1 MARIEELVGKVE
13 TLADPNARAT
23 IRELVQSLIELHGS
37 GIERML
43 EVIVD
48 ANDAGL
54 PLIDELAGDD
64 IVESLLLLHGLHP
77 LDLETRVI
85 QALEKVRPYL
95 QSHGG
100 NVELLAVDDGVVR
113 LRLEGSC
120 HGCASSALTLKLAI
134 EEAIYDAAPDV
145 SALEVEG
152 VVQQQSSTRLVT
164 LQGKASS
171 HNGDGWTEVDG
182 LDSLSQ
188 GAAHTIEVRG
198 QAVLFCKLDESFY
211 AYSSTCRG
219 CDQALEG
226 AHFDTTALTC
236 PTCGLRYDVMRA
248 GRGVDRPDIH
258 LEPFPLLIEQGVAR
272 VALHS

>member
-23 IRELVQSLIELHGS
+23 ARELIQALVELHGS

-64 IVESLLLLHGLHP
+64 IVASLLLLHGLHP

-85 QALEKVRPYL
+85 QALDNVRPFL

-100 NVELLAVDDGVVR
+100 NVELLAVDQGIVR
-113 LRLEGSC
+113 LRLDGSC
-120 HGCASSALTLKLAI
+120 NGCASSAQTLKLAI

-145 SALEVEG
+145 SALELEG

-164 LQGKASS
+164 LQGKA
-171 HNGDGWTEVDG
+171 
-182 LDSLSQ
+182 
-188 GAAHTIEVRG
+188 
-198 QAVLFCKLDESFY
+198 
-211 AYSSTCRG
+211 
-219 CDQALEG
+219 
-226 AHFDTTALTC
+226 
-236 PTCGLRYDVMRA
+236 
-248 GRGVDRPDIH
+248 
-258 LEPFPLLIEQGVAR
+258 R
-272 VALHS
+272 VALTAE